1 MTSLGTPGGSYW
13 AVRESCSKI
22 SILTLFCLPP
32 EYLLLQ
38 PKQKNHYMNVRCPD
52 RFIWDQQE
60 ICSYNTE
67 VGFYV
72 SRMELGHALAEY
84 WIRLQWLSYLWA
96 SRGKYCS
103 CNQRRFHRVIGAQWM
118 VGERFSKTVCSA
130 ARFYPSQIKIKWFE
144 YGQKEKG
151 KAACHHG
158 EWEAS
163 FPRHSDKMAVSL
175 LGPVLVTVALRSSA
189 TTRRWALLAFLPLF
203 PMGLL
208 FQVGLYWCCWCDF
221 GAQPT

>member
-1 MTSLGTPGGSYW
+1 MSNDDLPGDSW
-13 AVRESCSKI
+13 VVALAVMIVCSKI

-72 SRMELGHALAEY
+72 SCLELGHALAEY

-103 CNQRRFHRVIGAQWM
+103 CNQRRFQTQWM

-144 YGQKEKG
+144 NGQKEMEKL
-151 KAACHHG
+151 G
-158 EWEAS
+158 EG
-163 FPRHSDKMAVSL
+163 HSL
-175 LGPVLVTVALRSSA
+175 LCWD
-189 TTRRWALLAFLPLF
+189 RRKLEKNWGENSECIAWALTLWTALPTEIHSGSAEGKKV
-203 PMGLL
+203 PGLL
-208 FQVGLYWCCWCDF
+208 GFVLNFIMVGAHYLSKRKER
-221 GAQPT
+221 